1 MVTSYV
7 QKLADKKCQQSK
19 AAITCDGN
27 VSDCPTCHGT
37 GALVPKL
44 RQRCEALAVW
54 TPINFMGEARPEDT
68 NPRSSNNLDFCHRN
82 NCRGGCQG
90 CGWTLLEPE
99 KQMGVLTREAKRL
112 CIWPTDT
119 GWSANV
125 NYGEGQGG
133 ADTPEEA
140 AGQAILQTLEV
151 KLDGQK

>member
-7 QKLADKKCQQSK
+7 QELASAPCAECKMTPGHKLHF
-19 AAITCDGN
+19 GP
-27 VSDCPTCHGT
+27 CPTCHGT
-37 GALVPKL
+37 GALVPGL

-90 CGWTLLEPE
+90 RGWTLLEPE

-112 CIWPTDT
+112 CVWPTDT

-125 NYGEGQGG
+125 NYGEGQGD

-151 KLDGQK
+151 KLDG